1 MGIGNGDEVIVPSL
15 TFVATSNTAIHV
27 GAKPVFA
34 EIDKDT
40 FNLDPESLKD
50 KITKKTK
57 AVIPVH
63 LYGQSCDMDEI
74 NEIAEKHNLKVI
86 EDSAQAMGARYKDKK
101 TGSFGNA
108 GSFSF
113 HPIKN
118 MVTGEGGMITTNDEG
133 LSKKIRTLKN
143 HGMDRNFTKTKNSN
157 TEREFIDIGYNFRLP
172 EINSVLGISQ
182 LKDVE
187 KNNNL
192 RVKKARLY
200 NELLSKIRYVKTPYV
215 KTYNKHTYSAYT
227 IKCKSRDKLMKLL
240 RHNNISCFVRHP
252 PVHLEPIYKKLF
264 KFKKGYLPITEAISN
279 EILSLPMFPSL
290 PEETIH
296 FVCDKIK
303 QFYSS

>member
-1 MGIGNGDEVIVPSL
+1 MEKIPFSRPIINLNVMKEIKEILKSGWLIEGKYTTEFEHKFAKYCGVNHAIATSSGTAALFLALKGMGIGNGDEVIVPSL

-118 MVTGEGGMITTNDEG
+118 MVTGEGGMITTND
-133 LSKKIRTLKN
+133 
-143 HGMDRNFTKTKNSN
+143 
-157 TEREFIDIGYNFRLP
+157 
-172 EINSVLGISQ
+172 
-182 LKDVE
+182 
-187 KNNNL
+187 
-192 RVKKARLY
+192 
-200 NELLSKIRYVKTPYV
+200 
-215 KTYNKHTYSAYT
+215 
-227 IKCKSRDKLMKLL
+227 
-240 RHNNISCFVRHP
+240 
-252 PVHLEPIYKKLF
+252 
-264 KFKKGYLPITEAISN
+264 
-279 EILSLPMFPSL
+279 
-290 PEETIH
+290 
-296 FVCDKIK
+296 
-303 QFYSS
+303 